1 MCVEAAWKLCGQTT
15 QTISMEERGRNEKIK
30 NEDSLNPRLLK
41 VGLLQHWSS
50 LISLLLIGIVSIRE
64 KISSKEAV
72 LDLNFTPPSLP
83 SSSN

>member
-1 MCVEAAWKLCGQTT
+1 LCVEDAWKLCD
-15 QTISMEERGRNEKIK
+15 QTIRIINMEERGRIEKTK
-30 NEDSLNPRLLK
+30 NEDSLHPRLLQ

-64 KISSKEAV
+64 KISSKEAL

-83 SSSN
+83 NNSN

>member
-1 MCVEAAWKLCGQTT
+1 
-15 QTISMEERGRNEKIK
+15 MEERGRTEKRK
-30 NEDSLNPRLLK
+30 NEGPLNPRLLK

-50 LISLLLIGIVSIRE
+50 LISFLLIGIVSIRE

-83 SSSN
+83 NSSD

>member
-1 MCVEAAWKLCGQTT
+1 
-15 QTISMEERGRNEKIK
+15 MEERGRTEKIK

>member
-1 MCVEAAWKLCGQTT
+1 MCVEDAWKLSDQII
-15 QTISMEERGRNEKIK
+15 QTINMEERGRTKKIK

-50 LISLLLIGIVSIRE
+50 LISILLIGIVSIRE
-64 KISSKEAV
+64 KISSKDAL

-83 SSSN
+83 NNSN

>member
-1 MCVEAAWKLCGQTT
+1 MCVEDAWKLCD
-15 QTISMEERGRNEKIK
+15 QTIRIINMEERGRIEKAE

-41 VGLLQHWSS
+41 VGMLQHWSS

-64 KISSKEAV
+64 KISSKEAL

-83 SSSN
+83 NNSN